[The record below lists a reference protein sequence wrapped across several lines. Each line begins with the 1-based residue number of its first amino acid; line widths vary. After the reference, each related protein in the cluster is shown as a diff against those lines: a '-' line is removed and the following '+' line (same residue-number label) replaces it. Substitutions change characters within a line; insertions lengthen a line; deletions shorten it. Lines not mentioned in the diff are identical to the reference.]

1 MTREYI
7 KRTAPSVD
15 MPVTG
20 STQDATNPAN
30 SLEQR
35 QEKFSE
41 KRKRVSMNTARRR
54 LETPELPGYYL
65 HWVSGEPDRI
75 AKAIR
80 AEYTFV
86 QKDEL
91 PGYTLELGDQ
101 TGITGSADMGSSIS
115 VLAGGSANDGQ
126 ALRLYLMKLP
136 AELREEDMKQRDEE
150 GQQVIDTLYTNPSA
164 RAVSGQDNERRYS
177 EFDMKTETR
186 GHRENK
192 PKSQSFNAFDNFRKR

>member
-1 MTREYI
+1 MTREYTR
-7 KRTAPSVD
+7 RTTSPVD
-15 MPVTG
+15 MPNAA
-20 STQDATNPAN
+20 STQEATNPAN

-41 KRKRVSMNTARRR
+41 RRKRVSMATASRK

-86 QKDEL
+86 QKGEL
-91 PGYTLELGDQ
+91 PGYTLELGDK
-101 TGITGSADMGSSIS
+101 TAITGSDDMGNAIS
-115 VLAGGSANDGQ
+115 VLAGGAANDGQ

-136 AELREEDMKQRDEE
+136 IELREEDMKQRDEE
-150 GQQVIDTLYTNPSA
+150 GQAVIDALYSDPNA
-164 RAVSGQDNERRYS
+164 QAVRGQDNDKRYLSDMGERAGRA
-177 EFDMKTETR
+177 K
-186 GHRENK
+186 K
-192 PKSQSFNAFDNFRKR
+192 PQSQSYNVLDTFRKR

>member
-1 MTREYI
+1 MTRQYN
-7 KRTAPSVD
+7 RATTAPVD
-15 MPVTG
+15 MPP
-20 STQDATNPAN
+20 SSATQEAMNPGN
-30 SLEQR
+30 NLEQR
-35 QEKFSE
+35 QEKFAE
-41 KRKRVSMNTARRR
+41 RRKRVSMATASRK

-101 TGITGSADMGSSIS
+101 TGIAGSGDMGNAIS
-115 VLAGGSANDGQ
+115 VIAGGAANDGQ

-136 AELREEDMKQRDEE
+136 SELRAEDMRVRDEE
-150 GQQVIDTLYTNPSA
+150 GQKVIDTLYNNPNA
-164 RAVSGQDNERRYS
+164 QAGNGQDNERRYS

-186 GHRENK
+186 GPRQKK
-192 PKSQSFNAFDNFRKR
+192 PQSQSYNVLDTFRKR